1 LLFRINMYRLGRERR
16 LGAQR
21 RLQRVASL
29 AAVLSIN
36 VLVAGLFV
44 FALALM
50 DKETDTKEIRL
61 KASERAIQKFMAEQG
76 GPVFSDEELDLV
88 RRRAAEVQWSVVL
101 RTVARLTP
109 AEMWLPRVRLSEA
122 YVGSANSRVMGLRL
136 SGRLRAGQEQEG
148 LTKVMDYVAVLR
160 ADPYFKKHFFEP
172 KLVDST
178 WLSESGKDYLEFDV
192 FCPVLEPGAL
202 AGEGQTSSSE
212 NPDMVEPSQVEPQGG
227 DATDSVGTGAGGEST
242 S

>member
-16 LGAQR
+16 LESQR

-36 VLVAGLFV
+36 VVVAGLFV
-44 FALALM
+44 FALVLTGT
-50 DKETDTKEIRL
+50 ETAAHETRL
-61 KASERAIQKFMAEQG
+61 KASESAIQKFMEEQG
-76 GPVFSDEELDLV
+76 GPVFSDEELNLV
-88 RRRAAEVQWSVVL
+88 RARAAEVKWSIVL

-109 AEMWLPRVRLSEA
+109 GEIWLPRVRLSEA
-122 YVGSANSRVMGLRL
+122 YMGITNERVMGLRL

-160 ADPYFKKHFFEP
+160 TDHYFAEHFSEP

-192 FCPVLEPGAL
+192 FCPLLETSAL
-202 AGEGQTSSSE
+202 AGEAQMSSSE
-212 NPDMVEPSQVEPQGG
+212 NADMVEPSEVEPQGG